1 MIANRILLPAALALC
16 VGMMVGA
23 CNEDKKADAPAADKP
38 AAATAVDAAKD
49 ASADVAA
56 KVETAKEAVK
66 DAASAAAVKVEAAKE
81 AVKDAASDAATK
93 VEAAADA
100 AKTAVTAKVEA
111 AGEVVKDAAANVA
124 DKAVA
129 AKDAVVDA
137 AKDAAATVEAAKP
150 AEAPAATPAAAA
162 PAAEAPAKVAEAAPE
177 AKPAEAAPAAA
188 TPGPAAAAPAAAASP
203 ENADVQA
210 KAKELGLE
218 FKDGRYRDKD
228 GHPAPVVT
236 KDYKVDWA
244 AWQGFRRYH
253 DACHV
258 CHGPN
263 ALGSTFAPSLGESL
277 QTMDY
282 ETFYGVVVGGRVADR
297 GGTKYVMPAFGEDR
311 NIMCYLDDIY
321 TYIKA
326 RSINMAS
333 EGKDGL
339 AAGRPNG
346 REDISPEAKK
356 AAAACED
363 AK

>member
-1 MIANRILLPAALALC
+1 MIANRILLPAALTVC
-16 VGMMVGA
+16 VGLMVGA
-23 CNEDKKADAPAADKP
+23 CNEEKKADAPAADKP

-111 AGEVVKDAAANVA
+111 AGEVVEEAAANVA

-188 TPGPAAAAPAAAASP
+188 TPAPAAAASP

-363 AK
+363 TK